1 MIQSAVK
8 KARASPDKEGRR
20 IIREGVDEESRK
32 YFLEID
38 SSSWEN
44 SKMQEYVALEDIPLE
59 VRRREARKTLY
70 LTRYE

>member
-1 MIQSAVK
+1 MQSTVK
-8 KARASPDKEGRR
+8 KARVSPDKEGRR